1 MAAGMSR
8 GGKARGFRW
17 GWMGVGSKSSSG
29 FEAYRS
35 WLKMVKSRGS

>member
-17 GWMGVGSKSSSG
+17 GWMEVGSKSSPG
-29 FEAYRS
+29 FKACWS
-35 WLKMVKSRGS
+35 